1 MALKVSGT
9 TVIDNSKN
17 IVSTTPH
24 VQGTILTAT
33 NVFKV
38 PSYTTAGRP
47 ALPSTGEIIF
57 DTDEGTLKVYDG
69 AEWK

>member
-9 TVIDNSKN
+9 TVIDDSKN
-17 IVSTTPH
+17 IISSTPH
-24 VQGTILTAT
+24 VTGTILQAT

-38 PSYTTAGRP
+38 PDYTTAGRP
-47 ALPSTGEIIF
+47 GSPSIGEIIF
-57 DTDEGTLKVYDG
+57 DTDEGRTFVWDG

>member
-9 TVIDNSKN
+9 TVIDNNKN
-17 IVSTTPH
+17 IISTTPH
-24 VQGTILTAT
+24 VTGTIVSAS

-47 ALPSTGEIIF
+47 GSPSTGEIIF
-57 DTDEGTLKVYDG
+57 DTDEGTILVYDG
-69 AEWK
+69 TEWK

>member
-9 TVIDNSKN
+9 TVIDDSKN
-17 IVSTTPH
+17 IISTTPH
-24 VQGTILTAT
+24 VTGTIVSAS

-47 ALPSTGEIIF
+47 ASPSTGEIIF
-57 DTDEGTLKVYDG
+57 DTDEGTILVYDG
-69 AEWK
+69 TDWK